1 MKDIMIGESTLL
13 GLSLI
18 SGVAGGLAGM
28 YLFRHKIR
36 KKEAFLLFIFL
47 HACSGCHIS
56 DAFLYYFLE

>member
-18 SGVAGGLAGM
+18 SGAAGGLAGM

-36 KKEAFLLFIFL
+36 KKKHFFSSFFCTLAQVVISQTLFFTIF
-47 HACSGCHIS
+47 
-56 DAFLYYFLE
+56 